1 MILLPLRS
9 CVFGLLIFSVASTD
23 GNDVDG
29 DDDDDDDDDEVVDRC
44 LRILFSKGAFTFGA
58 EGL

>member
-1 MILLPLRS
+1 M
-9 CVFGLLIFSVASTD
+9 LIFSVSSTN

-29 DDDDDDDDDEVVDRC
+29 DDGEVDRC

-58 EGL
+58 EGLDAVHVR